1 MPGLSTRFLGA
12 NPGGAP
18 ALLHLQARWLS
29 GAAGGP
35 SKLPPESPGKAPPA
49 PSSDGSGGGALAWLR
64 ARKGELKD
72 LFSRYGWFAGATYF
86 GVYLATLGAVY
97 GGVTF
102 GVLPSPDVNAFLNG
116 LSLKSMLLGPTPV
129 EIAPKW
135 QNFATA
141 WVITKTTEPVRLV
154 ATIFLVPVLV
164 KRLPASV
171 LAVFGAVRR

>member
-1 MPGLSTRFLGA
+1 
-12 NPGGAP
+12 
-18 ALLHLQARWLS
+18 
-29 GAAGGP
+29 
-35 SKLPPESPGKAPPA
+35 
-49 PSSDGSGGGALAWLR
+49 
-64 ARKGELKD
+64 
-72 LFSRYGWFAGATYF
+72 
-86 GVYLATLGAVY
+86 VYLATLGAVY